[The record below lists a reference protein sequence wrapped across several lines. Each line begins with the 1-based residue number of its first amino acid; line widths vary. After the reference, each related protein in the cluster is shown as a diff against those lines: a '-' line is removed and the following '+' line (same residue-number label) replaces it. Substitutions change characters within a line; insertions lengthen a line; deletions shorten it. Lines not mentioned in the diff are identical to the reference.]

1 MGRTPCDLALP
12 GPGRSLADGR
22 RGQGT
27 VGVGRER
34 LGMRQRRPLVGVVVL
49 MMSLLLSA
57 QPSLSFAPVPPFP
70 APLPQNVGAPLGV
83 RRQLARPCEA
93 GALGWGHRATLWWT
107 PLGGGRRASGVELRA
122 VPAWWEG
129 KKEADWTPSEL
140 LERIRRD
147 KQESSTEVTW
157 VQRLAER
164 YVLRPPL
171 NVVNSGAGQRPGSPI
186 GETA

>member
-1 MGRTPCDLALP
+1 
-12 GPGRSLADGR
+12 
-22 RGQGT
+22 
-27 VGVGRER
+27 
-34 LGMRQRRPLVGVVVL
+34 MRQRRPLVGVVVL